1 MLLFTRWE
9 KKKKDLK
16 TKDGSKPTLREHLV
30 CSLLSIALAC
40 TTHERIPFYIYIY
53 RERKRESISVSGK
66 ERNLTQWVLGGWW
79 GYWFKIYKYMSNSLI
94 KMEPQ
99 NVIRSNWKIQ
109 HFIMGHGVQTRK
121 YAKVKG
127 CNTQY
132 M

>member
-1 MLLFTRWE
+1 MKE
-9 KKKKDLK
+9 Y
-16 TKDGSKPTLREHLV
+16 
-30 CSLLSIALAC
+30 LS
-40 TTHERIPFYIYIY
+40 TYIYIY
-53 RERKRESISVSGK
+53 RERERERESISVSGK